1 MKNYFNNSSESEIL
15 DHHLDGV
22 FMAQISEFVIM
33 NVLAVLISL
42 LIVSTNSLVIY
53 WIIKAQAK
61 SARSDFGFIYLSVSN
76 IGVGLFS
83 VPIQCVT
90 LYYFKYLQ
98 NRPLIMIILGSF
110 SRYFPYTFSC
120 IFTAVIAVDR
130 VFVIILD
137 RRYKD
142 LVTLKILKIVAVILF
157 LCSATNSSII
167 TIHNTQSRRFSTRW
181 VNGSSADYSMVPVA
195 FFVLNILSTVVVILA
210 HLYILYFASRR
221 SGLKQLRKHHGSN
234 GKRLTKT
241 ITGICISQLICV
253 TPYIVFQLAANE
265 IPDKLFFTT
274 DNWLGLLVACQ
285 CFCNALTILHNKKP
299 RKISKDRE
307 GTSLMTD
314 TSRRKMRFQKTRIN
328 LRTLNFT

>member
-61 SARSDFGFIYLSVSN
+61 SARSDFSFIYLSVSN
-76 IGVGLFS
+76 IGLGLFS

-167 TIHNTQSRRFSTRW
+167 TIHNTQSKRFSTRW
-181 VNGSSADYSMVPVA
+181 VNGSSADYSMVAVA
-195 FFVLNILSTVVVILA
+195 FFCLKYS
-210 HLYILYFASRR
+210 LYGCCYTGPFIYFIFCFKTFRSQAIKEGSRQQWEKTDKDNYRYMYQSVNLCYSLYSF
-221 SGLKQLRKHHGSN
+221 
-234 GKRLTKT
+234 
-241 ITGICISQLICV
+241 
-253 TPYIVFQLAANE
+253 
-265 IPDKLFFTT
+265 
-274 DNWLGLLVACQ
+274 
-285 CFCNALTILHNKKP
+285 
-299 RKISKDRE
+299 
-307 GTSLMTD
+307 
-314 TSRRKMRFQKTRIN
+314 
-328 LRTLNFT
+328 